1 MRHWPSILSIALLTS
16 TYGLL
21 HVLSYAEPSPAKKP
35 FSEFPVSIA
44 ERWQGKEIGLDK
56 EIVEALKLTDYMMR
70 VYVGLGED
78 EETEEEEIAPIWLYV
93 GYYQSQRTGSTYHS
107 PKNCLPGAGWQFE
120 EATEVPVM
128 VGANTQIVINKALV
142 RKGTDRQLILYWY
155 HDRGRVIASEYWAK
169 GYMVWDAVMKHR
181 TDGALVRVSIPITTT
196 PDEAYGTGLAFITDI
211 WPLLND
217 HMPSMPGEV

>member
-1 MRHWPSILSIALLTS
+1 MKYWPSVVSVALLTA
-16 TYGLL
+16 TCGLL

-35 FSEFPVSIA
+35 FSGFPLSIA

-56 EIVEALKLTDYMMR
+56 EVLDALKLTDYMMR
-70 VYVGLGED
+70 LYVGLGED
-78 EETEEEEIAPIWLYV
+78 EDNAEEDVAPVWLYV

-107 PKNCLPGAGWQFE
+107 PKNCLPGAGWQFD
-120 EATEVPVM
+120 EASEVPVM
-128 VGANTQIVINKALV
+128 VAANTQVVINRALV

-181 TDGALVRVSIPITTT
+181 TDGALVRVSIPVTTT
-196 PDEAYGTGLAFITDI
+196 PDEAYRTGLAFVTDI

-217 HMPSMPGEV
+217 HMPFLPGKV

>member
-1 MRHWPSILSIALLTS
+1 MRYWPAVVSVALLSATS
-16 TYGLL
+16 ALL

-35 FSEFPVSIA
+35 FSEFPLLIE
-44 ERWQGKEIGLDK
+44 ERWQGKELGLDK
-56 EIVEALKLTDYMMR
+56 EILDALKLTDYMMR
-70 VYVGLGED
+70 VYVGLGQD
-78 EETEEEEIAPIWLYV
+78 EENEEEEVIPIWLYV

-120 EATEVPVM
+120 ESSETPVM
-128 VGANTQIVINKALV
+128 VAENTRIVINRALV

-169 GYMVWDAVMKHR
+169 GYMVWDAVTKHR
-181 TDGALVRVSIPITTT
+181 TDGALVRVSIPVITT
-196 PDEAYGTGLAFITDI
+196 PDEAYRTGMAFVTDI

-217 HMPSMPGEV
+217 HMPAVPAEV